1 MAHMTCTKL
10 LKMCTIYYKNGRL
23 ACKTS
28 VPKGKK
34 GRHACKMSIPTRK
47 KVSHEF
53 VRYLPT
59 CGKGSQESR
68 RALPRSRN
76 VFLTSKS
83 K

>member
-34 GRHACKMSIPTRK
+34 GRHACKTSFPTRKKGRRACKMSIPTRK

-53 VRYLPT
+53 V
-59 CGKGSQESR
+59 
-68 RALPRSRN
+68 
-76 VFLTSKS
+76 
-83 K
+83 

>member
-34 GRHACKMSIPTRK
+34 GRHACKTSVPTRKKGRRACKMSIPTRK

-53 VRYLPT
+53 V
-59 CGKGSQESR
+59 
-68 RALPRSRN
+68 
-76 VFLTSKS
+76 
-83 K
+83 